1 MNSDRKVGSRDWQE
15 KNEAKQHGGVSLLVR
30 LGFTLIY
37 AQLSASFQ
45 NAWHSFVKQHTC
57 PDIEVMG
64 KFSGTLY

>member
-45 NAWHSFVKQHTC
+45 NAWHSFVK
-57 PDIEVMG
+57 
-64 KFSGTLY
+64 